1 MNVINRWLS
10 GSRARGAVKRLADDP
25 SARHYAELV
34 QEYAVQEELEEA
46 LRIAR
51 EGLRAYPGDAEL
63 KRLHERTRGIQREG
77 RMRELNHELSI
88 APRPALWRE
97 FIEILIESGR
107 LDRAEEA
114 AAQWCQ
120 KMKSGEAQL
129 YRAQVRAE
137 RFFADRRRE
146 DGRAAYDLATEAVEA
161 MPGDPRAL
169 RLQLQIASRCG
180 AWQEARRAVA
190 HLLELTPGEPA
201 LEARF
206 RTVVTLSESAKTL
219 DQALRDVEK
228 SGRFAD
234 DEPESERPGAAGN
247 VRPMLQTLSREPGV
261 RAAFYVRGGTA
272 LVQGPKGATADR
284 AARGVREVVMCCRTA
299 ARRLGL
305 GQATEVRLEG
315 DFGTLLVAP
324 GELGSGALWCDGGPV
339 TRRHEQGLRDLA
351 GIAGQATEKSN

>member
-1 MNVINRWLS
+1 MKMLNRLLS
-10 GSRARGAVKRLADDP
+10 GGRARSAARRLAQDP
-25 SARHYAELV
+25 SARHYTELV

-46 LRIAR
+46 LKVAT
-51 EGLRAYPGDAEL
+51 EGLRVYPGDAEL
-63 KRLHERTRGIQREG
+63 KRLYDRTRSIQREG
-77 RMRELNHELSI
+77 RTRELANELAS

-97 FIEILIESGR
+97 LIEILIESGR

-120 KMKSGEAQL
+120 SMKSGEAQL

-137 RFFADRRRE
+137 RFFTDRRRD
-146 DGRAAYDLATEAVEA
+146 DGRSAFDLATEAVEA
-161 MPGDPRAL
+161 TPGDPRAL

-180 AWQEARRAVA
+180 AWGEARRSLA
-190 HLLELTPGEPA
+190 HLLELTPGDPA

-206 RTVVTLSESAKTL
+206 RTVMSLAESAKTL
-219 DQALRDVEK
+219 DQALREVEK
-228 SGRFAD
+228 TGRLAD
-234 DEPESERPGAAGN
+234 DEPDTERPGAAGN
-247 VRPMLQTLSREPGV
+247 VRPMLQTLAKEPGV
-261 RAAFYVRGGTA
+261 RAAFYMRGGTA

-284 AARGVREVVMCCRTA
+284 AARGVREVVVCCRTA

-315 DFGTLLVAP
+315 DFGTLLVSP
-324 GELGSGALWCDGGPV
+324 GELGSGALWCEGDQV

-351 GIAGQATEKSN
+351 GIAGQATGRST

>member
-1 MNVINRWLS
+1 MNMINRLLS
-10 GSRARGAVKRLADDP
+10 GGRARSAAKRLAEDP
-25 SARHYAELV
+25 SARHYTELV
-34 QEYAVQEELEEA
+34 QQYAVQEELDDA
-46 LRIAR
+46 LRVAA
-51 EGLRAYPGDAEL
+51 EGMRAYPGDAEL
-63 KRLHERTRGIQREG
+63 KRLYERTRSIQREG
-77 RMRELNHELSI
+77 RTRELTRELAS
-88 APRPALWRE
+88 APRPALWSE
-97 FIEILIESGR
+97 LIEILIESGR

-120 KMKSGEAQL
+120 RMKSGEAL
-129 YRAQVRAE
+129 YYRARVRAE

-146 DGRAAYDLATEAVEA
+146 DGRTAFDFATEAVEA
-161 MPGDPRAL
+161 MPADPQPL

-180 AWQEARRAVA
+180 AWGEARRSLA
-190 HLLELTPGEPA
+190 HLLELTPGDPG

-206 RTVVTLSESAKTL
+206 RTVMTLSESAKTL

-228 SGRFAD
+228 SGRLAD
-234 DEPESERPGAAGN
+234 DEPDNERPGAAGN
-247 VRPMLQTLSREPGV
+247 VRPMLQLLAREPGV

-315 DFGTLLVAP
+315 EFGTLLVSP
-324 GELGSGALWCDGGPV
+324 GELGSGALWCDGGTI

-351 GIAGQATEKSN
+351 GIAGQATGRAT

>member
-10 GSRARGAVKRLADDP
+10 GSRARSAAKRLADDP
-25 SARHYAELV
+25 SARHYSELAH
-34 QEYAVQEELEEA
+34 EYAVQEELEEA
-46 LRIAR
+46 LRIAS

-63 KRLHERTRGIQREG
+63 KRLHERMRGIQREG
-77 RMRELNHELSI
+77 RLRELNRELQT

-97 FIEILIESGR
+97 VIEILIESGR

-114 AAQWCQ
+114 ASQWCQ
-120 KMKSGEAQL
+120 KMKSGESQL
-129 YRAQVRAE
+129 YRAEVRAE

-146 DGRAAYDLATEAVEA
+146 DGRAAYDLATEAVDA
-161 MPGDPRAL
+161 MPGDARAL
-169 RLQLQIASRCG
+169 RLQLNIASRCG
-180 AWQEARRAVA
+180 AWGEARRSLA
-190 HLLELTPGEPA
+190 HLLELTPGDPV

-234 DEPESERPGAAGN
+234 DEPEPERAGAAGN
-247 VRPMLQTLSREPGV
+247 VRPMLQTLAKEPGV

-272 LVQGPKGATADR
+272 LVQGPKGASADR

-315 DFGTLLVAP
+315 EYGTLLVSP
-324 GELGSGALWCDGGPV
+324 GELGSAALWCEGDQV
-339 TRRHEQGLRDLA
+339 TRRHEQALRDLA
-351 GIAGQATEKSN
+351 GIAGQATERAQ